1 MSTLPPLWE
10 KNFTSYQA
18 LHRVCDPSALC
29 AKYHRDLNPKAPS
42 QAQERRDRM
51 LQHYSETLLLPL
63 LSTNG
68 PYYSVL
74 ALNVIKLVSQAK

>member
-10 KNFTSYQA
+10 KILLPIRHY
-18 LHRVCDPSALC
+18 RVCDPSALC

-51 LQHYSETLLLPL
+51 LQRYSETLLLPL